1 MEKAMNGIHSAEQ
14 DRPLA
19 VVTGAS
25 SGIGYELARLF
36 AEDGYDLILAADR
49 PLADAIEGLQAVGA
63 EVEGVQVDLAT
74 EEGVRALYD
83 CIGERQVDALAA
95 NAGHGLGKGFLDES
109 FDDILHVVNTNI
121 TGTLRLAHL
130 LGRSM
135 RARGSGKILFTG
147 SIAGLMPGS
156 FQAVYN
162 ASKAFV
168 DSFSFALRNEL
179 KDTGVTVTVLMPGP
193 TDTEFFA
200 RAGLLD
206 TKVGR
211 DEHKMNAADV
221 ALCGYKAMKRGEGD
235 VIAGLGNKVQAAVA
249 AVTPQAV
256 LAEQH
261 RKMAEPGSGKGVG
274 DGPT

>member
-1 MEKAMNGIHSAEQ
+1 MNGIVSSGIESQ
-14 DRPLA
+14 RPLA
-19 VVTGAS
+19 IVTGAS

-49 PLADAIEGLQAVGA
+49 PLADAIEGLQAMGA
-63 EVEGVQVDLAT
+63 EVQGVQVDLST
-74 EEGVRALYD
+74 EEGVSTLYD
-83 CIGERQVDALAA
+83 CIGERRVDALAA

-109 FDDILHVVNTNI
+109 FDDILHVVNTNV

-130 LGRSM
+130 VGRSM
-135 RARGSGKILFTG
+135 RAHGAGMILFTG

-168 DSFSFALRNEL
+168 DNFSFALRNEL

-193 TDTEFFA
+193 TDTDFFA

-206 TKVGR
+206 TRVGQ
-211 DEHKMNAADV
+211 DQHKMNPADV
-221 ALCGYKAMKRGEGD
+221 ALYGYRAMKRGEGD
-235 VIAGLGNKVQAAVA
+235 VVAGLGNKIQAAMA
-249 AVTPQAV
+249 AVTPQSM

-261 RKMAEPGSGKGVG
+261 RKLAEPGSARGA
-274 DGPT
+274 DDAST